1 MKISKIY
8 SNDDRFEDID
18 FNDGLNIVL
27 GKITNKENLDSD
39 SHNLGKST
47 LIELIDFLFL
57 KELKKG
63 HFIKDNYSK
72 FKNHIFF
79 MELKLDEA
87 EYITIKRAVSNNTK
101 IYFKRHKNSKQ
112 NYVNETD
119 WDYDKLPLT
128 SNLPDKNPKK
138 ILNKLI
144 GFNEILSYNYRKY
157 ITYFLRTQYD
167 YDKVFKLSKFRGGHK
182 TWKPALVELLGFDGE
197 LINKKYE
204 YEEEIKAKVK
214 LIEDMETELNI
225 TIGNLN
231 KLRTLKEAKTKKR
244 DEVAEKLD
252 NFDFYFKERDLNKE
266 LIEDVE
272 TKISKFNTQE
282 YNLKYDISQIKDSLN
297 KNSDFDKKRVKK
309 LFKEMDIYFPDQLE
323 KSYDQL
329 IAFNKK
335 ITEERSG
342 FLKINL
348 QKKKKQLHNILLKLE
363 NLNNKRNK
371 ILSVLKEK
379 DSFTKFKKYQLQLV
393 ELENE
398 ISEISNKLNKL
409 DKLQKIADKK
419 QKLKAE
425 LEKIISKA
433 KLEFALGNRLY
444 KSIQSTFTNLV
455 DKILDETA
463 ILYYEINNS
472 DNIEFKAKITTID
485 DDKVTSKS
493 EGYSYKK
500 MLCVCFDLAV
510 LINYSDKRFFE
521 FTYHDGSFESMSDT
535 KKIRYLD
542 TIREICDKYDVQY
555 ILTALEDDI
564 PRTSEGNLYE
574 INEEE
579 VCITLDDREANVG
592 RLFGFSF

>member
-8 SNDDRFEDID
+8 SNDNRFEDID

-87 EYITIKRAVSNNTK
+87 EYITIKRGVSNNTK
-101 IYFKRHKNSKQ
+101 IYLKRHKNSKQ
-112 NYVNETD
+112 NYVDETD

-128 SNLPDKNPKK
+128 SNQSDKNPKE

-167 YDKVFKLSKFRGGHK
+167 YDKVFKLSKFRGK
-182 TWKPALVELLGFDGE
+182 DKSWKPALVELLGFDGK
-197 LINKKYE
+197 LVNKKYE
-204 YEEEIKAKVK
+204 YEKEINDKVK
-214 LIEDMETELNI
+214 LIKDMEAELNI
-225 TIGNLN
+225 TIGDLN
-231 KLRTLKEAKTKKR
+231 KLRTLKEAKKKKR

-266 LIEDVE
+266 LVEDVE
-272 TKISKFNTQE
+272 TKISKLNTQE

-297 KNSDFDKKRVKK
+297 KNNNFDKGRVKK
-309 LFKEMDIYFPDQLE
+309 LFKEMNIYFPDQLE

-335 ITEERSG
+335 ITEERSD

-348 QKKKKQLHNILLKLE
+348 QKKKKQLNNILFKLE
-363 NLNNKRNK
+363 ELNNKRNE

-379 DSFTKFKKYQLQLV
+379 DSFAKFKKYQSQLV

-398 ISEISNKLNKL
+398 ISEISNKLDNL
-409 DKLQKIADKK
+409 DKLQKISDKK
-419 QKLKAE
+419 QKLEAE
-425 LEKIISKA
+425 LEEVISKE
-433 KLEFALGNRLY
+433 KLEFGSSNRLY
-444 KSIQSTFTNLV
+444 ESIQSTFTDLV

-485 DDKVTSKS
+485 EDKLTSKS

-510 LINYSDKRFFE
+510 LINYNDKRFFE

-542 TIREICDKYDVQY
+542 TIREICDKYDIQY

-564 PRTSEGNLYE
+564 PRTSEGDLYE
-574 INEEE
+574 IKGKE
-579 VCITLDDREANVG
+579 VCITLDDREKDEG

>member
-8 SNDDRFEDID
+8 SNDNRFEDID

-47 LIELIDFLFL
+47 LIELINFLFL

-87 EYITIKRAVSNNTK
+87 DYLTIKRGVSNNTK
-101 IYFKRHKNSKQ
+101 IYIKRHKNSKQ
-112 NYVNETD
+112 NYVDETD
-119 WDYDKLPLT
+119 WNYEKLPLT
-128 SNLPDKNPKK
+128 SRQPDKNPKK

-167 YDKVFKLSKFRGGHK
+167 YDEVFKLSKFRGGHK
-182 TWKPALVELLGFDGE
+182 TWKPPLVELLGFDGE

-204 YEEEIKAKVK
+204 YETEINDKVK

-225 TIGNLN
+225 TIGDLN
-231 KLRTLKEAKTKKR
+231 KLRTLKEAKKKKR

-266 LIEDVE
+266 LVENIE
-272 TKISKFNTQE
+272 TKISKLNSQE

-297 KNSDFDKKRVKK
+297 KNNNFDKGRVKK
-309 LFKEMDIYFPDQLE
+309 IFEEMDIYFPDQLE

-335 ITEERSG
+335 ITEERSD
-342 FLKINL
+342 FLKTNL
-348 QKKKKQLHNILLKLE
+348 QKKKNQLNNILVKLE
-363 NLNNKRNK
+363 ELNNKRNE

-379 DSFTKFKKYQLQLV
+379 DSFAKFKKYQSQLV

-398 ISEISNKLNKL
+398 ISEISNKLDNL
-409 DKLQKIADKK
+409 DKLQKISDKK
-419 QKLKAE
+419 QKLETE
-425 LEKIISKA
+425 LEKIISKE

-444 KSIQSTFTNLV
+444 ESIQSTFTNLV

-485 DDKVTSKS
+485 EDEVTSKS

-500 MLCVCFDLAV
+500 MLCVCFDLAL
-510 LINYSDKRFFE
+510 LINYNDKRFFE
-521 FTYHDGSFESMSDT
+521 FAYHDGSFESMSDT

-542 TIREICDKYDVQY
+542 TIREICDKYNIQY

-564 PRTSEGNLYE
+564 PRTGEGDLYE
-574 INEEE
+574 IKEKE
-579 VCITLDDREANVG
+579 VCITLDDREKDEG